1 MSYYSR
7 KTRKGKAKLCIVK
20 ILREF
25 WRFGKTLYI
34 CNMIIGSRKA
44 RLDDELGISPH

>member
-1 MSYYSR
+1 MSSYSR

-20 ILREF
+20 
-25 WRFGKTLYI
+25 TLYI
-34 CNMIIGSRKA
+34 CNMIIGGRKA